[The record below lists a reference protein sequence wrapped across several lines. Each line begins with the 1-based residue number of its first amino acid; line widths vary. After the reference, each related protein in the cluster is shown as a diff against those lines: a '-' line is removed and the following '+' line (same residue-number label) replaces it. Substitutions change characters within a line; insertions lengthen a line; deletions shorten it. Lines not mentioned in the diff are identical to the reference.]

1 MSKIDSFL
9 ALIPYIRAN
18 YMKMEHQITFGERML
33 NTLLTITVVVLIGI
47 LVSVVIAVG
56 LEAVGFF

>member
-1 MSKIDSFL
+1 
-9 ALIPYIRAN
+9 
-18 YMKMEHQITFGERML
+18 MKMEHQITFGERML
-33 NTLLTITVVVLIGI
+33 NTLLTVTVVVLIGI